1 MKQDRGSLVPW
12 FVVGLV
18 AALLCCLCLVIAALG
33 AAGVLTYEAIR
44 IASTAYPTDIWE
56 TLVPTTPER
65 PMGPTPT
72 PLDGPEAVA
81 PDARAMR
88 QALAEEIV
96 PVADLIG
103 LVERLQGEGDVPQ
116 VVATSAEPIPVGTL
130 ETFWVQNEDTTEY
143 FQVSARM
150 VYARPHIYFWVQEG
164 VDFDQGD
171 VERLVDEFEDQI
183 YPTDREFFG
192 SEWTPGVDGD
202 PHLYILFT
210 RGLGSWVAG
219 YFGSNDEYHPAVNEY
234 SNSHE
239 MFYINADGQSLADPY
254 TYSTL
259 AHEFQHM
266 IHWSLDENEDSWV
279 DEGFAELASFLNGY
293 DTGGW
298 DYAFAE
304 DPDIPLTFWPSGD
317 DSGVHYGQS
326 FLFMTYFL
334 DRFGREATQALARE
348 QANGLD
354 SVDRTLAAL
363 GMTEP
368 GTAEP
373 ITGDDVFQDLAV
385 ALLLHDSSIG
395 DGRFSLEEYPSAP
408 SFRVRD
414 RYVEC
419 PLAQPIQSEV
429 NQYGID
435 LVGLSCGGDY
445 TLQFQGSTMA
455 QVVPAEAHSGDWA
468 FWSNRGNQSDMT
480 LTRELDLTGV
490 SGPVEFSYWLWYDI
504 EEDWDYVYLEA
515 SQDGGETW
523 TILTTPS
530 GTSTDPTG
538 NSYGWGYTG
547 FSGGGNEGVWI
558 EESVNLTDYA
568 GGRILLRFEYITD
581 ASVNGEGL
589 LLDDLSISALD
600 YTEDFEDDEGGW
612 EGEGFI
618 RLYNRLPQT
627 YRVVVVEFGDET
639 RISEMELDELNHA
652 EMPLTLRDDTGQAVV
667 LVIGT
672 VRHTWRPAPY
682 QIDLR

>member
-33 AAGVLTYEAIR
+33 AAGVLTWEAIR

-150 VYARPHIYFWVQEG
+150 VYARPHIYFWVEEG

-304 DPDIPLTFWPSGD
+304 DPDVPLTFWPSGD

-419 PLAQPIQSEV
+419 PLPQPIQSEV

-558 EESVNLTDYA
+558 EESVDLTDYA
-568 GGRILLRFEYITD
+568 GRRILLRFEYITD

>member
-33 AAGVLTYEAIR
+33 AAGVLTWEAIR

-150 VYARPHIYFWVQEG
+150 VYARPHIYFWVEEG

-334 DRFGREATQALARE
+334 GTMPSPKTPMFRSRSGP
-348 QANGLD
+348 
-354 SVDRTLAAL
+354 
-363 GMTEP
+363 P
-368 GTAEP
+368 GTIQAFT
-373 ITGDDVFQDLAV
+373 TGSR
-385 ALLLHDSSIG
+385 SS
-395 DGRFSLEEYPSAP
+395 L
-408 SFRVRD
+408 
-414 RYVEC
+414 
-419 PLAQPIQSEV
+419 
-429 NQYGID
+429 
-435 LVGLSCGGDY
+435 
-445 TLQFQGSTMA
+445 
-455 QVVPAEAHSGDWA
+455 
-468 FWSNRGNQSDMT
+468 
-480 LTRELDLTGV
+480 
-490 SGPVEFSYWLWYDI
+490 
-504 EEDWDYVYLEA
+504 
-515 SQDGGETW
+515 
-523 TILTTPS
+523 
-530 GTSTDPTG
+530 
-538 NSYGWGYTG
+538 
-547 FSGGGNEGVWI
+547 
-558 EESVNLTDYA
+558 
-568 GGRILLRFEYITD
+568 
-581 ASVNGEGL
+581 
-589 LLDDLSISALD
+589 
-600 YTEDFEDDEGGW
+600 
-612 EGEGFI
+612 
-618 RLYNRLPQT
+618 
-627 YRVVVVEFGDET
+627 
-639 RISEMELDELNHA
+639 
-652 EMPLTLRDDTGQAVV
+652 
-667 LVIGT
+667 
-672 VRHTWRPAPY
+672 
-682 QIDLR
+682 